1 MRVICDAPGQT
12 CNRLWSYVGSLS
24 ECIVKNKRMMILFYD
39 YTIEDFPN
47 LRKSKYIY
55 FPFYQPWYLNRGN
68 GWNNFKGLTWKV
80 THNDRWDKI
89 FKWLGFTKGWHTRTH
104 TTYIPQAK
112 KELQRIFTPKAEITK
127 QADDLLS
134 PYKNDNTVIVGVH
147 IRRGDYATWND
158 GQFFFSH
165 EEYHTFINRVASL
178 FPNRQVVFFISSN
191 EPIPQEIFA
200 DLQIIYHANGSAVLD
215 LHTLSLCD
223 YIIGPFST
231 FSRWA
236 AFIGEKPICFLED
249 RNQAFTQQSF
259 AYMLSYFNMSNGVTL
274 NDW

>member
-12 CNRLWSYVGSLS
+12 CNRLWSYVGALS
-24 ECIVKNKRMMILFYD
+24 ECIVKNKKMMILFYD
-39 YTIEDFPN
+39 YTIVDFPN

-80 THNDRWDKI
+80 THNDTWDKI
-89 FKWLGFTKGWHTRTH
+89 FKWLGFTKGWYMRTN
-104 TTYIPQAK
+104 TAYISQAK
-112 KELQRIFTPKAEITK
+112 KELQRIFTPKAEIVK
-127 QADDLLS
+127 QADDLIM
-134 PYKNDNTVIVGVH
+134 PYRDRNAIIIGVH
-147 IRRGDYATWND
+147 IRRGDYATWNN
-158 GQFFFSH
+158 GRFFFSH
-165 EEYHTFINRVASL
+165 EEYHAFMKQVASL
-178 FPNRQVVFFISSN
+178 FPDEQVVFFISSN
-191 EPIPQEIFA
+191 EPIPQKTFS
-200 DLQIIYHANGSAVLD
+200 DLQIIYHTHGSAVLD
-215 LHTLSLCD
+215 LHSLSLCD

-249 RNQAFTQQSF
+249 RKQKITQQSF
-259 AYMLSYFNMSNGVTL
+259 AYMQSYFNMSNGTTL

>member
-12 CNRLWSYVGSLS
+12 CNRLWSYVGALS

-55 FPFYQPWYLNRGN
+55 FPFYQPWYLRRGN

-80 THNDRWDKI
+80 THNDTWDKI
-89 FKWLGFTKGWHTRTH
+89 FKWLGFTKGWYMRTH

-112 KELQRIFTPKAEITK
+112 KELQHIFTPKAEITK
-127 QADDLLS
+127 QADDLIM
-134 PYKNDNTVIVGVH
+134 PYRNKNTVVIGVH

-158 GQFFFSH
+158 GRFFFSH
-165 EEYHTFINRVASL
+165 EEYHAFMKRVASL
-178 FPNRQVVFFISSN
+178 FPDKQVVFFISSN
-191 EPIPQEIFA
+191 EPIPQETFS
-200 DLQIIYHANGSAVLD
+200 DLQIIYHTNGSAVLD

-249 RNQAFTQQSF
+249 QKQEFTQQSF
-259 AYMLSYFNMSNGVTL
+259 AYMQSYFNMSNGTTL

>member
-12 CNRLWSYVGSLS
+12 CNRLWSYIGSLS
-24 ECIVKNKRMMILFYD
+24 ECIAKNKRMMILFYD

-47 LRKSKYIY
+47 LRNSKYIY

-80 THNDRWDKI
+80 THNDTWDKI
-89 FKWLGFTKGWHTRTH
+89 FKWLGFTKGWHTRTD
-104 TTYIPQAK
+104 TQYILQSK
-112 KELQRIFTPKAEITK
+112 KELQHIFTPKMEITK
-127 QADDLLS
+127 QADNLIM
-134 PYKNDNTVIVGVH
+134 PYKNKNAIVFGVH

-158 GQFFFSH
+158 GRFFFSH
-165 EEYHTFINRVASL
+165 EEYYDFMKQVANL
-178 FPNRQVVFFISSN
+178 FPNKQVVFFISSN
-191 EPIPQEIFA
+191 EPIPQDLFS
-200 DLQIIYHANGSAVLD
+200 DLQIIYHTKGSAVLD
-215 LHTLSLCD
+215 LHSLSLCD

-236 AFIGEKPICFLED
+236 AFIGEKPICFLE
-249 RNQAFTQQSF
+249 NKKQEFTQQSF
-259 AYMLSYFNMSNGVTL
+259 AYMLSFFNMSNGTTL